1 MCVMIS
7 NLSSNSTQNIIT
19 YHSMI
24 INDAYM
30 LFTYSSSKRCI
41 AYKKNQYITKYK
53 AAIIFFINV
62 RK

>member
-41 AYKKNQYITKYK
+41 AYKKNQYTTK
-53 AAIIFFINV
+53 
-62 RK
+62 